1 MGVAGDTVEA
11 IRLKLDIADV
21 VSDYVPNLQRSG
33 KNLKGLCPF
42 HNEKTPSFIVSSER
56 QTFHCFGC
64 GEGGDAFSFVMKAE
78 NLTFPEA
85 IEKLAAKAGV
95 PLVQIEK
102 RDQRYE
108 EKMGLKAVLD
118 FASSFY
124 HGELLRSPAAEHAR
138 RYLAG
143 RKASKESL
151 ERFQLGFVPDS
162 SVFLEAARKK
172 GFSESHLVSA
182 GVAVKIGGRLRP
194 SFFGRILF
202 PIRDSRGSVV
212 GFGGRVLN
220 SEIQPK
226 YLNSAESLLFSKS
239 RILYGIFEG
248 LSSIRSNREIV
259 LMEGYLDVLMAHQY
273 GIESAVAPLGTA
285 ITSEHAKTIK
295 RYGAKTVIA
304 FDPDSAGRSAALR
317 SAEILLPED
326 IDVRIAV
333 LPGDKDPDEI
343 LIEKGASAL
352 KALLDKALDPAA
364 FKTEILLAGHQ
375 GPLSSSKKSE
385 IAHEVFALIS
395 KTSDEVLRSEW
406 LRALSQKLQI
416 PEDSL
421 RVEFKKE
428 TDKKFRF
435 RRPYQSN
442 ERNLEVKTNA
452 LKIEASPFER
462 QVLCLMMK
470 NPSLASIADDT
481 HFRSPDARAT
491 WQALLSAQAH
501 LPGWPAR
508 VLENAGPAKALASEL
523 LMIAES
529 IEGEDP
535 KQELNRIFTRQ
546 RLEERLQ
553 ELEGR
558 IHSQKDGE
566 LHPELRLEYQKV
578 LCELK
583 GSR

>member
-1 MGVAGDTVEA
+1 MGVSGDIVEA

-42 HNEKTPSFIVSSER
+42 HNEKTPSFIVSPER

-64 GEGGDAFSFVMKAE
+64 GEGGDAFSFLMKVE

-85 IEKLAAKAGV
+85 LEKLAAKTGV
-95 PLVQIEK
+95 PLVQSEK
-102 RDQRYE
+102 KDRNYE
-108 EKMGLKAVLD
+108 EKMGLKAILD

-124 HGELLRSPAAEHAR
+124 HGELLRSPAAEPAR
-138 RYLAG
+138 KYLAN
-143 RKASKESL
+143 RKVSKESL

-162 SVFLEAARKK
+162 NIFLEAARKK
-172 GFSESHLVSA
+172 GFSEPRLLSA
-182 GVAVKIGGRLRP
+182 GVAVKINGRLRP

-202 PIRDSRGSVV
+202 PIRDSKGGVV

-239 RILYGIFEG
+239 RILYGVFEG
-248 LSSIRSNREIV
+248 LSSIRSNREII

-304 FDPDSAGRSAALR
+304 FDPDSAGRTAALR

-333 LPGDKDPDEI
+333 LPEDKDPDEI
-343 LIEKGASAL
+343 LIEKGAAAF

-364 FKTEILLAGHQ
+364 FKTEILLSGQ
-375 GPLSSSKKSE
+375 KGPLTSSKKSE
-385 IAHEVFALIS
+385 VAHEVFALIS
-395 KTSDEVLRSEW
+395 KTSDEVLRSDW
-406 LRALSQKLQI
+406 LRSLSQRLQI
-416 PEDSL
+416 SEDSL
-421 RVEFKKE
+421 RMEFKKE
-428 TDKKFRF
+428 ADKKFRF
-435 RRPYQSN
+435 RRPYDPNGGRDELKTSP
-442 ERNLEVKTNA
+442 VKV
-452 LKIEASPFER
+452 EASPFER

-470 NPSLASIADDT
+470 NPSLASIADET
-481 HFRSPDARAT
+481 HFRSPDAQAT
-491 WQALLSAQAH
+491 WQALLAVEPH

-508 VLENAGPAKALASEL
+508 LLESAGPAKPLASEL

-529 IEGEDP
+529 MEGEDP
-535 KQELNRIFTRQ
+535 QQELNRIFTRR

-558 IHSQKDGE
+558 IHSQQEGE
-566 LHPELRLEYQKV
+566 LHPDLRLEYQKV